1 MRRLPYPPVF
11 VPRHLAQIG
20 ADPFLP
26 SHRTPIGQAIGLAT
40 HTLYSPSSSFGLI
53 LVGTMNAISSG
64 LLVYASLV
72 ELVAVDFI
80 SDESWEI
87 LRGKK
92 RVAACLTLFAGALCM
107 GLVGAWA

>member
-1 MRRLPYPPVF
+1 MLT
-11 VPRHLAQIG
+11 PR
-20 ADPFLP
+20 
-26 SHRTPIGQAIGLAT
+26 STPIGQAIGLAT
-40 HTLYSPSSSFGLI
+40 HTLYSPNSAFGLI

-80 SDESWEI
+80 SDESWEV
-87 LRGKK
+87 LRGGK
-92 RVAACLTLFAGALCM
+92 RVAACFIVFAGALCM